1 MSNSKKQD
9 TYDSSDWADKMS
21 DKGSKNSS
29 KHSNANDSGSD
40 ENDDKRTS
48 IIRGLA
54 RAVTNDL
61 KTTMK
66 MAPGGAFTAESIE
79 WVKQSLHAVIQEQC
93 ELLYNPANEAHK
105 ELCYEI
111 ACEVKKVTSKFEEN
125 LDWNWFEE
133 EMTRLMENSAEL
145 LHENKSSPSS
155 KSSDTSS
162 IKSSKQKE
170 KKAQAEKQRQPAGP
184 DRPAFGLG

>member
-1 MSNSKKQD
+1 MSNNKKQD
-9 TYDSSDWADKMS
+9 TDYRDWADRMS
-21 DKGSKNSS
+21 DKGSKHSS
-29 KHSNANDSGSD
+29 KCSNTNDSDSD
-40 ENDDKRTS
+40 GNDKRTS

-105 ELCYEI
+105 EHCYEI
-111 ACEVKKVTSKFEEN
+111 VREVRKVTSKFEED

-133 EMTRLMENSAEL
+133 EMTHLMENAAEL
-145 LHENKSSPSS
+145 LGENKGSPSS

-162 IKSSKQKE
+162 IKSSKQEE